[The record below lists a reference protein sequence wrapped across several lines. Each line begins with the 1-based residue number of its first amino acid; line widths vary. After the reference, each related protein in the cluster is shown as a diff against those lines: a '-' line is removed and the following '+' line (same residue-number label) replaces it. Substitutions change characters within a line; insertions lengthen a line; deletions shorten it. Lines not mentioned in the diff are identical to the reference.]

1 MTDREK
7 VCYLKRY
14 PNAMRQVDRKLDA
27 LDRLRSMQGKV
38 TRSYAPK
45 VTGGSRFYNREED
58 LIIKIV
64 DLRDE
69 VLEDMGEAA
78 NLLRESLGIIKTM
91 DDHRLQ
97 LLMELR
103 YVSGQTWIQ
112 IASDFELC
120 QKTIFDLHSKALR
133 QVVIP

>member
-38 TRSYAPK
+38 TRPYAPK
-45 VTGGSRFYNREED
+45 VTGGSHFYNREED

-78 NLLRESLGIIKTM
+78 NLLRENLGIIKTM